1 LDKQSG
7 EQKIVVPKSL
17 QQQLTLWYH
26 TQLIHPGV
34 ERLYNTLKQHYVWPR
49 MKETIAITL
58 RSCDACQKAKRGG
71 RGMGLIPLKDTEKGP
86 WRDVA
91 VDLAGPWKARI
102 NSKNVKF
109 HALTIIDPFTCWV
122 EVIPIKGKTGE
133 YMRDLIEQQWLRRY
147 PRPERIIFDQGGEFD
162 NQWMRALAKKW
173 ICKCEPITVK
183 NPQANAIV
191 ERLHRVMGDMIRSQ
205 IATRY
210 KFADPISE
218 MLSAAAYGIR
228 ATVHGTTRFTP
239 GQLVFR
245 RDMILRTEMEANME
259 LVRQRRAT
267 AIAKGNLR
275 ENKRRIKYDY
285 KQGDQVLILA
295 GGLDPKLKLHE
306 GPFKV
311 LSYNKSSG
319 TLHIKR
325 RNYIEPINVRRVRPY
340 FGSNRGGD

>member
-1 LDKQSG
+1 MIQDIGPYTYVSALDLSMAFYHMELSEELKQMCTFVLPWSYTTKIINNPRVMRWRLLIEEYQPMIKYLPGEKNEVADALSRLPISLALEEQFHVAECFDMAPLLQQYVTPVSFKEIRKEQEKDPFIQKVQRESPDSLSTVFDDIGLKEGPDSVYTYLDKQSG

-34 ERLYNTLKQHYVWPR
+34 ERLYNTLKQHYVWPK

-147 PRPERIIFDQGGEFD
+147 PRPERIIFDQGGKFD
-162 NQWMRALAKKW
+162 NQWM
-173 ICKCEPITVK
+173 
-183 NPQANAIV
+183 
-191 ERLHRVMGDMIRSQ
+191 
-205 IATRY
+205 
-210 KFADPISE
+210 
-218 MLSAAAYGIR
+218 
-228 ATVHGTTRFTP
+228 
-239 GQLVFR
+239 
-245 RDMILRTEMEANME
+245 
-259 LVRQRRAT
+259 
-267 AIAKGNLR
+267 
-275 ENKRRIKYDY
+275 
-285 KQGDQVLILA
+285 
-295 GGLDPKLKLHE
+295 
-306 GPFKV
+306 
-311 LSYNKSSG
+311 
-319 TLHIKR
+319 
-325 RNYIEPINVRRVRPY
+325 
-340 FGSNRGGD
+340 

>member
-1 LDKQSG
+1 
-7 EQKIVVPKSL
+7 
-17 QQQLTLWYH
+17 
-26 TQLIHPGV
+26 
-34 ERLYNTLKQHYVWPR
+34 
-49 MKETIAITL
+49 
-58 RSCDACQKAKRGG
+58 
-71 RGMGLIPLKDTEKGP
+71 MGLIPLKDTEKGP

-102 NSKNVKF
+102 NSKNMKF

-239 GQLVFR
+239 GQLVFG
-245 RDMILRTEMEANME
+245 RDMILRTEMEADME